1 MKAIEELSV
10 QDKALRAA
18 LSSRLEQ
25 LEYEAKKA
33 FEQYNSVDARNRLV
47 AAELE
52 HRWNQKLE
60 DIEDT
65 KRRVSSLDG
74 ERHSLSVEEEQRVRW
89 MGEHFAEIWNSDHC
103 PPTMKKMIFRTIVE
117 EIIVCTDS
125 EKKLLQFT
133 IHWKGGV
140 HTRLEMERPRSA
152 TETATPTDALNII
165 RRMAVRHGDD
175 EIASVLNR
183 LGYLTGKG
191 KRWNQNRV
199 ATARQNHSIAGQ
211 KRALP
216 DPDRLSL
223 NEAARLS
230 GVSHRTIE
238 RLVDA
243 GLLQREQAVPRA
255 PWQIRRADLEA
266 EPLRSIVERLR
277 RTGKLILP
285 RGCPKDQPRLF
296 TEKEGDGNAGHHE

>member
-1 MKAIEELSV
+1 
-10 QDKALRAA
+10 
-18 LSSRLEQ
+18 
-25 LEYEAKKA
+25 
-33 FEQYNSVDARNRLV
+33 
-47 AAELE
+47 
-52 HRWNQKLE
+52 
-60 DIEDT
+60 
-65 KRRVSSLDG
+65 
-74 ERHSLSVEEEQRVRW
+74 
-89 MGEHFAEIWNSDHC
+89 
-103 PPTMKKMIFRTIVE
+103 
-117 EIIVCTDS
+117 
-125 EKKLLQFT
+125 
-133 IHWKGGV
+133 
-140 HTRLEMERPRSA
+140 
-152 TETATPTDALNII
+152 
-165 RRMAVRHGDD
+165 MAVRHGDD